1 MIERVEGKIAKI
13 LMYFIAIGLFSL
25 TALAILQVVTR
36 YFVDVTIIWIE
47 EISIYI
53 LSWMA
58 AAGVPWMWLK
68 DGHIR
73 MDVLNIYLPKRVLYA
88 MDLFINLMGIVMGV
102 ALARTGWITI
112 GVNKG
117 YTLSI
122 VGIDEG
128 FRYYPLV
135 FCGVLFAA
143 CAAIK
148 LIEQL
153 KGKGAA
159 RA

>member
-1 MIERVEGKIAKI
+1 MVERVKSKIAQV
-13 LMYFIAIGLFSL
+13 LMSMIAIGLFSL
-25 TALAILQVVTR
+25 TVLAVLQVVTR

-47 EISIYI
+47 EVSIYI

-68 DGHIR
+68 EGHIR
-73 MDVLNIYLPKRVLYA
+73 MDVLNIYLPQKVLNG
-88 MDLFINLMGIVMGV
+88 MDLFINLMGIVMGA
-102 ALARTGWITI
+102 ALVRTGWITI

-122 VGIDEG
+122 IGIDEG

-148 LIEQL
+148 LAEQFR
-153 KGKGAA
+153 GKEEVEP
-159 RA
+159 

>member
-25 TALAILQVVTR
+25 TALAILQVITR

-68 DGHIR
+68 EGHIR
-73 MDVLNIYLPKRVLYA
+73 MDVLNIYLPKQVLYV
-88 MDLFINLMGIVMGV
+88 MDLFINLMGIVMGI

-135 FCGVLFAA
+135 FCGVLFSI
-143 CAAIK
+143 CAVIK
-148 LIEQL
+148 LAEQL
-153 KGKGAA
+153 KGKGDA